1 MNRLI
6 LLALGG
12 LFLLQGCSPEPVYR
26 LKSEADKNQTS
37 YYQGVEYI
45 HLQKDSVF
53 VTVSYFEH
61 TSDMFAL
68 EVEVVNK
75 SNRIIRVAP
84 DSLAYKAYLG
94 SSPEN
99 LAKFVTLEQ
108 AKDPEQKILNLDLAL
123 SQQKANQKTDELLF
137 YTLQGITLANSI
149 ATDSPEESEEAGEQ
163 MAENAVNQQ
172 ADRAEYQYRR
182 SSLRG
187 NKKFWKTDALR
198 ITDLW
203 PGESISGL
211 VYFDTEPD
219 AELYN
224 ILMRVE
230 NLQFETWFRQ
240 HKFDPGGDVR

>member
-6 LLALGG
+6 LLAVGG
-12 LFLLQGCSPEPVYR
+12 LFLLQACSPEPVYR

-45 HLQKDSVF
+45 HLEKDSVF
-53 VTVSYFEH
+53 VTISYFEH

-68 EVEVVNK
+68 EVEVANE
-75 SNRIIRVAP
+75 SDRIIRVAP
-84 DSLAYKAYLG
+84 DSMAYKAYLG
-94 SSPEN
+94 SNPEN
-99 LAKFVTLEQ
+99 PTQFLNLEQ

-137 YTLQGITLANSI
+137 YTLQGVTLASGI
-149 ATDSPEESEEAGEQ
+149 AAETPEESEEAGKQ

-172 ADRAEYQYRR
+172 ADRAEYRYRR

-187 NKKFWKTDALR
+187 SKKFWKTDALR

-203 PGESISGL
+203 PGESVSGL
-211 VYFDTEPD
+211 VYFDTEAD

-224 ILMRVE
+224 ILIRVE
-230 NLQFETWFRQ
+230 DLQFETWFRQ
-240 HKFDPGGDVR
+240 HQFDADGNKQ